1 MPIDTD
7 DLSQNTY
14 NAIILESDKF
24 NHDLTLEFGCLSY
37 ECDDENDFILK
48 CKRLIDEMLRYDRAE
63 MNDLFFGKPPNKKEF
78 HQALRKILS
87 NLESL

>member
-7 DLSQNTY
+7 DLSENIY
-14 NAIILESDKF
+14 NAILLEAEKF

-37 ECDDENDFILK
+37 ECEDEKDFIAK
-48 CKRLIDEMLRYDRAE
+48 SKRLIDEMLKYNRAE
-63 MNDLFFGKPPNKKEF
+63 MDALFIENPPDKKEF

-87 NLESL
+87 NIESL